1 MIAVWFFTHYL
12 KIKINVATKVFEIG
26 KKSNFAGYEENKIY
40 RFVRRNRWNPTWF

>member
-26 KKSNFAGYEENKIY
+26 KKSNFAAYENEI
-40 RFVRRNRWNPTWF
+40 